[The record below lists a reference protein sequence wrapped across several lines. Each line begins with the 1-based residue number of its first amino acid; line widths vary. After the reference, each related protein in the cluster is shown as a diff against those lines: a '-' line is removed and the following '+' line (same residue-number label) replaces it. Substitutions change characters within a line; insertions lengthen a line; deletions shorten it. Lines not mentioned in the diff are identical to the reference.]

1 MDATLLLL
9 GLVGLLAA
17 GGVLESWTHR
27 RRLRQIP
34 IRIHV
39 NGTRGKSS
47 VTRLIAAGLRAGGI
61 RTCAKTTGTLPRMI
75 LPDGRE
81 YPVFRPAKPNVIEQL
96 RIVDAASEFG
106 AEALV
111 IECMALIP
119 TLQWL
124 SESRLVRATHGV
136 ITNAREDHLDV
147 MGPTEHDVACALAA
161 TVPVQGTLYT
171 SEQRRLDVF
180 ANAARDRS
188 TNLVAVGQSDVDAI
202 TPDDLA
208 GFSYMEHE
216 DNVALALQVCADL
229 GVDRETALQGM
240 WDATPDPGAMTAH
253 EIEFFGRKLYFVNGF
268 AANDPES
275 TEQIWNLAIA
285 RFPDVERRIAIFNC
299 RADRP
304 DRSRQLAIAC
314 AAWQPADHYILIGSG
329 AYIFARAA
337 EKAGMNLLKFTFAE
351 DRRVEEIFETVVELA
366 GASALVMGMANIGGP
381 GLDVVRYFAN
391 RGRPKHHAETA
402 RQRAPVEAFT

>member
-9 GLVGLLAA
+9 GMVGLLTA
-17 GGVLESWTHR
+17 GGVLESWTHH
-27 RRLRQIP
+27 RRLRRIP

-96 RIVDAASEFG
+96 RIVDAASAFD

-124 SESRLVRATHGV
+124 SEARFVKATHGV
-136 ITNAREDHLDV
+136 ITNARADHLDV
-147 MGPTEHDVACALAA
+147 MGPTERDVACALAG
-161 TVPVQGTLYT
+161 TVPVGATLYIA
-171 SEQRRLDVF
+171 EQRHQEVF
-180 ANAARDRS
+180 RAAARDRQS
-188 TNLVAVGQSDVDAI
+188 KLIAVSESEIHCVSSDDMS
-202 TPDDLA
+202 
-208 GFSYMEHE
+208 GFSYIEHE
-216 DNVALALQVCADL
+216 VNVALALRVCQDL
-229 GVDRETALQGM
+229 GVDRETALRGM
-240 WDATPDPGAMTAH
+240 WRATPDPGAMTEH
-253 EIEFFGRKLYFVNGF
+253 EIDFFGRKLYFVNGF

-275 TEQIWNLAIA
+275 TEQIWDMAIE
-285 RFPDVERRIAIFNC
+285 RFPHVERRIAIFNC

-304 DRSRQLAIAC
+304 DRSRQLAQAC
-314 AAWQPADHYILIGSG
+314 AHWQPADHYLLIGSG

-337 EKAGMNLLKFTFAE
+337 ERAGMNLLKFTFAE

-366 GASALVMGMANIGGP
+366 GNSALVMGMANIGGP

-391 RGRPKHHAETA
+391 RGR
-402 RQRAPVEAFT
+402 VEVREEVGVGRG